1 MKQKNLHNLVRE
13 IQQEMQEL
21 IKAREK
27 LIEIKKQM
35 TEAGFSE
42 DQACRKL
49 ATSIDLDFR
58 TVKNWLRKQ
67 SHLQEAKLLKVLLF
81 LDAYKEVIEE

>member
-21 IKAREK
+21 IEAREK
-27 LIEIKKQM
+27 LIKIKKQM

-49 ATSIDLDFR
+49 ATAIDLDFR

>member
-49 ATSIDLDFR
+49 ATAIDLDFR

>member
-1 MKQKNLHNLVRE
+1 
-13 IQQEMQEL
+13 
-21 IKAREK
+21 
-27 LIEIKKQM
+27 M

-49 ATSIDLDFR
+49 ATAIDLDFR

>member
-21 IKAREK
+21 IIAREK

-49 ATSIDLDFR
+49 ATAIDLDFR

>member
-42 DQACRKL
+42 DQASRKL
-49 ATSIDLDFR
+49 ATAIDLDFR

-67 SHLQEAKLLKVLLF
+67 SHLQEAKLLKVLLL

>member
-21 IKAREK
+21 IEAREK

-49 ATSIDLDFR
+49 ATAIDLDFR

-81 LDAYKEVIEE
+81 LDAYKDVIEE

>member
-21 IKAREK
+21 IEAREK

-42 DQACRKL
+42 DQACKRI
-49 ATSIDLDFR
+49 ASAVEIDFR
-58 TVKNWLRKQ
+58 TLKNWLRKQ
-67 SHLQEAKLLKVLLF
+67 SHMQEAKLLKVILF

>member
-13 IQQEMQEL
+13 IQQEIQEL
-21 IKAREK
+21 IEAREK

-49 ATSIDLDFR
+49 ATAIDLDFR

-67 SHLQEAKLLKVLLF
+67 SHLQEAKLLKILLF

>member
-49 ATSIDLDFR
+49 ATAIDLDFR

-81 LDAYKEVIEE
+81 LDAYIEVIEE

>member
-49 ATSIDLDFR
+49 ATAIDLDFR

-81 LDAYKEVIEE
+81 LDS

>member
-49 ATSIDLDFR
+49 ATAIDLDFR

-67 SHLQEAKLLKVLLF
+67 SHLQETKLLKVLLF
-81 LDAYKEVIEE
+81 LDS

>member
-42 DQACRKL
+42 DQACIKL
-49 ATSIDLDFR
+49 ATAIDLDFR

>member
-49 ATSIDLDFR
+49 ATAIDLDFR
-58 TVKNWLRKQ
+58 TVKNWLRNQ

>member
-21 IKAREK
+21 IEAREK

-49 ATSIDLDFR
+49 ATAIDLDFR

-67 SHLQEAKLLKVLLF
+67 SHLQEAKLLKILLF